1 MPVLKAVLIAT
12 CLFLSAC
19 QSTSIREMT
28 ENEPN
33 NAKKEQNNTSQSAS
47 KDYPA
52 TQENQLRMYVFTSSD
67 DVNEENQPRDGYFID
82 FKIKPK
88 KNIQNPQQ
96 TNTQ

>member
-1 MPVLKAVLIAT
+1 MSVLKAALIAT

-33 NAKKEQNNTSQSAS
+33 KAKKEQKKTSQWAN

-52 TQENQLRMYVFTSSD
+52 TSENQLRMYVFTSSD
-67 DVNEENQPRDGYFID
+67 NVTEENEPRDGYYID
-82 FKIKPK
+82 FKIKSK
-88 KNIQNPQQ
+88 QHTQNPKQ